1 MWAAAWESRTPPEL
15 NYKPGLETD
24 RAFLLLVPLKSVNLY
39 KIDIKYKKRGFDPM
53 KRLNASV
60 AREEFSELLNQVSY
74 LGERIIV
81 HRRGKNVAALVS
93 LEDLQLIQEI
103 EDRLDNAAAD
113 AALEEAGASIPW
125 EQVKKDLAIK

>member
-1 MWAAAWESRTPPEL
+1 
-15 NYKPGLETD
+15 
-24 RAFLLLVPLKSVNLY
+24 
-39 KIDIKYKKRGFDPM
+39 M

-103 EDRLDNAAAD
+103 EDRRIML
-113 AALEEAGASIPW
+113 PRMPP
-125 EQVKKDLAIK
+125 

>member
-1 MWAAAWESRTPPEL
+1 
-15 NYKPGLETD
+15 
-24 RAFLLLVPLKSVNLY
+24 
-39 KIDIKYKKRGFDPM
+39 M

-113 AALEEAGASIPW
+113 AALEEPGASIPW

>member
-1 MWAAAWESRTPPEL
+1 
-15 NYKPGLETD
+15 
-24 RAFLLLVPLKSVNLY
+24 
-39 KIDIKYKKRGFDPM
+39 M

-113 AALEEAGASIPW
+113 AALKEPGASIPW
-125 EQVKKDLAIK
+125 EQVKKDLSIK

>member
-1 MWAAAWESRTPPEL
+1 
-15 NYKPGLETD
+15 
-24 RAFLLLVPLKSVNLY
+24 
-39 KIDIKYKKRGFDPM
+39 M
-53 KRLNASV
+53 KRLNASI

-113 AALEEAGASIPW
+113 AALEEPGASIPW
-125 EQVKKDLAIK
+125 EKVKKDLAIK

>member
-1 MWAAAWESRTPPEL
+1 
-15 NYKPGLETD
+15 
-24 RAFLLLVPLKSVNLY
+24 
-39 KIDIKYKKRGFDPM
+39 M

-60 AREEFSELLNQVSY
+60 AREKFSELLNQVSY

-81 HRRGKNVAALVS
+81 QRRGKNVAALVS

-113 AALEEAGASIPW
+113 AALQETGESIPW
-125 EQVKKDLAIK
+125 EKVKKELSLK

>member
-1 MWAAAWESRTPPEL
+1 
-15 NYKPGLETD
+15 
-24 RAFLLLVPLKSVNLY
+24 
-39 KIDIKYKKRGFDPM
+39 M
-53 KRLNASV
+53 KRLNASA
-60 AREEFSELLNQVSY
+60 AREDFSELLNQVSY

-103 EDRLDNAAAD
+103 EDHLDNAAAD
-113 AALEEAGASIPW
+113 AALEELRASIPW

>member
-1 MWAAAWESRTPPEL
+1 
-15 NYKPGLETD
+15 
-24 RAFLLLVPLKSVNLY
+24 
-39 KIDIKYKKRGFDPM
+39 M

-113 AALEEAGASIPW
+113 AALEEPGESIPW
-125 EQVKKDLAIK
+125 EQVKKDLSIK

>member
-1 MWAAAWESRTPPEL
+1 
-15 NYKPGLETD
+15 
-24 RAFLLLVPLKSVNLY
+24 
-39 KIDIKYKKRGFDPM
+39 M

-81 HRRGKNVAALVS
+81 QRRGKNVAALVS

-103 EDRLDNAAAD
+103 EDKLDNAAAD
-113 AALEEAGASIPW
+113 VALQETGESIPW
-125 EQVKKDLAIK
+125 EKVKKELSLK

>member
-1 MWAAAWESRTPPEL
+1 
-15 NYKPGLETD
+15 
-24 RAFLLLVPLKSVNLY
+24 
-39 KIDIKYKKRGFDPM
+39 M

-60 AREEFSELLNQVSY
+60 AREEFSELLNQVYY

-103 EDRLDNAAAD
+103 EDRLDNSAAD
-113 AALEEAGASIPW
+113 AALEEPGKSIPW
-125 EQVKKDLAIK
+125 EQVKKELQIK

>member
-1 MWAAAWESRTPPEL
+1 L
-15 NYKPGLETD
+15 
-24 RAFLLLVPLKSVNLY
+24 
-39 KIDIKYKKRGFDPM
+39 

-103 EDRLDNAAAD
+103 EDRLDNAAAA
-113 AALEEAGASIPW
+113 AALNEPGASIPW
-125 EQVKKDLAIK
+125 EQVKKDLSIK